1 MPSIHFEIKDAV
13 AYITLNR
20 PEKFNAFNRS
30 MALELQ
36 AVLDLCNTDKN
47 IRAVYLSGNG
57 RAFCAGQ
64 DLQEVLTSDTNPTP
78 KPIQKIVEEH
88 YNPIVTKIREL
99 EKPVIAAVNGVA
111 AGAGANLALCCDFV
125 IAEESVAFVQA
136 FSKIGLVPD
145 TGGTWILPRL
155 VGMAQATRMMFLGDK
170 VLAAEAKA
178 LGMIYEVA
186 EVGAALEKAMILAS
200 QLAVQPTKAFGY
212 TKKLLNQAFE
222 NTLSKQLE
230 AEAVYQAKAGS
241 TEDHR
246 EGVAAFLEKRK
257 PHYQGK

>member
-1 MPSIHFEIKDAV
+1 MIIS
-13 AYITLNR
+13 LNR
-20 PEKFNAFNRS
+20 PEVLNSFNEA
-30 MALELQ
+30 MAKETQLALDQ
-36 AVLDLCNTDKN
+36 AKQDPE
-47 IRAVYLSGNG
+47 IRAIVLTGEG
-57 RAFCAGQ
+57 RGFCAGQ
-64 DLQEVLTSDTNPTP
+64 DLQEVLTSETNPTP

-170 VLAAEAKA
+170 VMAAEAKA

-246 EGVAAFLEKRK
+246 EGVAAFLEKRN